1 MLSPLHN
8 LRSIQSRIVLDTEL
22 DSVTN
27 STYNVILDSLKD
39 VISECCW
46 TARLSQTGR
55 INRCFVFMCMFEL
68 DSMVIKILYA
78 VFGKLHKR
86 GEAAT

>member
-27 STYNVILDSLKD
+27 STYNLILDSLKD

-46 TARLSQTGR
+46 TASQTGR
-55 INRCFVFMCMFEL
+55 INRCFVFMCMFEF
-68 DSMVIKILYA
+68 DSMVIIILYA
-78 VFGKLHKR
+78 MFGKLHKR